1 MATQP
6 PPTPRVLILGHSF
19 IRRLKA
25 FIENH
30 PTELDL
36 AFQISAQAAISCRGV
51 GGRTVA
57 QAIQYNMKLVRSQC
71 PDIVVV
77 QLGTNDLSSNTSLKV
92 GSAIEDF
99 VHLLHDSYGV
109 KCVCVCQTIRRRSG
123 REFNEKVDT
132 LTRYLRVVLEP
143 IPYAFYWGH
152 RGFWKAKTNFLASD
166 GIHLNSRGQF
176 KLYRSLRGAVL
187 KSLRF
192 LARSTPSKASL
203 SLG

>member
-6 PPTPRVLILGHSF
+6 TPPPRVLILGHSF
-19 IRRLKA
+19 IRRLKT

-30 PTELDL
+30 STKLDL
-36 AFQISAQAAISCRGV
+36 TFQISTPAVISWRGV

-57 QAIQYNMKLVRSQC
+57 QAIQYDTKVVRSKC
-71 PDIVVV
+71 PDIVIV
-77 QLGTNDLSSNTSLKV
+77 QLGTNDLPFSTSLKV

-99 VHLLHDSYGV
+99 VRLLHDSYGV
-109 KCVCVCQTIRRRSG
+109 KCVCVCQTIRRRSAKK
-123 REFNEKVDT
+123 FNEKVNT
-132 LTRYLRVVLEP
+132 LTKYLRVVLEP

-152 RGFWKAKTNFLASD
+152 RGFWNAKANLLASD
-166 GIHLNSRGQF
+166 GVHLNSRGQF

-192 LARSTPSKASL
+192 LAKSTPSKASL
-203 SLG
+203 ALG